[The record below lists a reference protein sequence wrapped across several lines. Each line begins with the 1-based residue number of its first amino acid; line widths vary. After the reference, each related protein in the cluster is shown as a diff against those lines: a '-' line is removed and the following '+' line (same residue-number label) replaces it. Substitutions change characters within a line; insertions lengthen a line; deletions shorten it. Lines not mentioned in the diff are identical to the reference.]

1 MPVNDDLARHS
12 VADFMRRNS
21 STVKLIPLSQLIAEC
36 RAFEEWDPRDS
47 VYQVSTFLV
56 REWWGDPTRL
66 VGPVTVLLIVWNWGF
81 YRFGYFS
88 ESSLEECLRH
98 NEAKLNAFR
107 DRSIL
112 SFTEADEADTECLF
126 NSLSKALK
134 SLRRRGDRES
144 PVSAAKALHLLAP
157 NFFPLWDQ
165 YIAPAYGC
173 PYWKPEV
180 ASVAYLAFTRRIKQ
194 IATQLDAELQHGKET
209 LPEWFPKKTF
219 LKRIDEYNYRKFT
232 IAQMDAARTVRKSAE
247 AGATQ

>member
-1 MPVNDDLARHS
+1 MPVNDDL
-12 VADFMRRNS
+12 VADFLRRNP
-21 STVKLIPLSQLIAEC
+21 STVKPISLSQLIAEC

-47 VYQVSTFLV
+47 VYQASTFLV

-66 VGPVTVLLIVWNWGF
+66 VGPVTVLLIIWNAAF
-81 YRFGYFS
+81 YRFGAFS
-88 ESSLEECLRH
+88 EASLEECLRQ
-98 NEAKLNAFR
+98 NKAKLNAFH

-112 SFTEADEADTECLF
+112 SFTEADEADTQNLF

-134 SLRRRGDRES
+134 SLHKSGDIES

-165 YIAPAYGC
+165 YIALAYGC

-180 ASVAYLAFTRRIKQ
+180 PSVAYLAFTRRIKQ
-194 IATQLDAELQHGKET
+194 MATLLDAELDPVKDP

-219 LKRIDEYNYRKFT
+219 LKRIDEYNYWKYT
-232 IAQMDAARTVRKSAE
+232 IPQMNAERTMDKGAE
-247 AGATQ
+247 AATTQ

>member
-12 VADFMRRNS
+12 VAEFLRRHPS
-21 STVKLIPLSQLIAEC
+21 MAKLISLSQLIAEC

-56 REWWGDPTRL
+56 REWWGDLTRL
-66 VGPVTVLLIVWNWGF
+66 VGPVTVLLITWNAAF
-81 YRFGYFS
+81 YRFGSFS
-88 ESSLEECLRH
+88 EASLEECLRQ
-98 NEAKLNAFR
+98 NEANLNAFR

-112 SFTEADEADTECLF
+112 SFTEADEADTQCLF
-126 NSLSKALK
+126 NSLSRALK
-134 SLRRRGDRES
+134 SLRKSGDIES

-165 YIAPAYGC
+165 YIADAYGC

-180 ASVAYLAFTRRIKQ
+180 PSVAYLAFTRRIKQ
-194 IATQLDAELQHGKET
+194 MVTQLDAELNPVKET

-219 LKRIDEYNYRKFT
+219 LKRIDEYNYRKYT
-232 IAQMDAARTVRKSAE
+232 IAQMDAARTMRKSAE
-247 AGATQ
+247 PRATQ

>member
-12 VADFMRRNS
+12 VAEFLRRNP
-21 STVKLIPLSQLIAEC
+21 STAKLISLSQLIAEC
-36 RAFEEWDPRDS
+36 RAFEDWDPRDS

-56 REWWGDPTRL
+56 REWWGDPARL
-66 VGPVTVLLIVWNWGF
+66 VGPVTVLLIVWNGAF
-81 YRFGYFS
+81 YRFGSFS
-88 ESSLEECLRH
+88 ESSLEKCLRQ

-107 DRSIL
+107 DRNIL

-134 SLRRRGDRES
+134 SLRRGGDRES
-144 PVSAAKALHLLAP
+144 AVSVAKALHLLAP

-165 YIAPAYGC
+165 YIAAAYGC

-180 ASVAYLAFTRRIKQ
+180 ASVAYIAFTRRIKQ
-194 IATQLDAELQHGKET
+194 AATQLGAELNHEKEA

-219 LKRIDEYNYRKFT
+219 LKRIDEYNYRKYT
-232 IAQMDAARTVRKSAE
+232 IAQMDAARARRKSAQ
-247 AGATQ
+247 ARATQ